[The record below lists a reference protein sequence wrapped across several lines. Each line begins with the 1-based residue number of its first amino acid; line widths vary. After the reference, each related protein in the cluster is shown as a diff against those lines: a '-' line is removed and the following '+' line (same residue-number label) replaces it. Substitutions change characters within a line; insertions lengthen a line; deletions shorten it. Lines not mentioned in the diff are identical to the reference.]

1 MVYSPHPRDLIV
13 IMNDNPAPQMTV
25 VTGLQFWLDAD
36 NYNSLT
42 INGGTQMVTSV
53 ANSLEGG
60 SGTLGNGSSGPLYD
74 ADGLN
79 GKPTLTFN
87 GGTNKALFN
96 YNWAFSFSTFTCY
109 MVREVTGTNSEAQ
122 NLVNIYDS
130 YRYFNTLYTVDTVSD
145 KETLLVKFSSGS
157 DDRIIS
163 PIVSGPVVACITTEP
178 AGATPSFKIGRLV
191 VGSEIGEHG
200 VYSGDGVM
208 PTYDM
213 SSANLRFYVGRA
225 SGSYGYFK
233 GHISELLF
241 YNRELTAPE
250 HAVVKAY
257 LKAKWGI
264 S

>member
-13 IMNDNPAPQMTV
+13 MMTEDPIPQMTV

-36 NYNSLT
+36 NYDSLT

-60 SGTLGNGSSGPLYD
+60 SGTLGNASSGPLYEPE
-74 ADGLN
+74 GLN
-79 GKPTLTFN
+79 GMPTLTFN

-96 YNWAFSFSTFTCY
+96 YDWAFSFSEHTCY
-109 MVREVTGTNSEAQ
+109 IVREVTGTNSEAQ
-122 NLVNIYDS
+122 NIINIYDN
-130 YRYFNTLYTVDTVSD
+130 YRYFNTFYTIDTTTD
-145 KETLLVKFSSGS
+145 KETFLLENSSGH
-157 DDRIIS
+157 DDRVITPIID
-163 PIVSGPVVACITTEP
+163 GPSIACVGTQP
-178 AGATPSFKIGRLV
+178 QGATPSLKMGRLV
-191 VGSEIGEHG
+191 VDDTTGEHDA
-200 VYSGDGVM
+200 YSGDGHA

-225 SGSYGYFK
+225 SGSYGYFM

-241 YNRELTAPE
+241 YNRELTPAE
-250 HAVVKAY
+250 HTVVKSY